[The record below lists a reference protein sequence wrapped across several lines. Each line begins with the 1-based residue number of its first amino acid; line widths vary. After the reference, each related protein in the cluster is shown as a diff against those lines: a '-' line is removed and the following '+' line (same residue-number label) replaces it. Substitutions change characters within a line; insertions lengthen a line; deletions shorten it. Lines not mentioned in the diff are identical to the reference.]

1 VPGAAETIAAFSKL
15 AVDNGTR
22 RLVLLSGRGEDE
34 AQRSEEALARSG
46 ADWTVLRSSWFMQNF
61 SESYFLEPLLGGELA
76 LPADRIP
83 EPFVDADDVAEVAV
97 AALTDDRHVGEIY
110 ELTGPRLLRFDEAVA
125 EISGASER
133 EIRYVP
139 LTIEQ
144 FAAGMAEANVP
155 DDVLSLLGFLFTEV
169 LDGRNAHLE
178 DGVERALGRP
188 ARDFSDFARKL
199 AAAGVWHGCEVA
211 A

>member
-1 VPGAAETIAAFSKL
+1 MTKEAGHSDDRSVLVVNGTGKTGRRVVEALRARGVPVRVGSRAGDPPFDWEDSDTWLAALQGTDSAYVSYYPDLAVPGAAETIAAFSKL

-83 EPFVDADDVAEVAV
+83 EPSVDADDVAEVAV
-97 AALTDDRHVGEIY
+97 AALTDDRHVGEI
-110 ELTGPRLLRFDEAVA
+110 
-125 EISGASER
+125 
-133 EIRYVP
+133 
-139 LTIEQ
+139 
-144 FAAGMAEANVP
+144 
-155 DDVLSLLGFLFTEV
+155 
-169 LDGRNAHLE
+169 
-178 DGVERALGRP
+178 
-188 ARDFSDFARKL
+188 
-199 AAAGVWHGCEVA
+199 
-211 A
+211 